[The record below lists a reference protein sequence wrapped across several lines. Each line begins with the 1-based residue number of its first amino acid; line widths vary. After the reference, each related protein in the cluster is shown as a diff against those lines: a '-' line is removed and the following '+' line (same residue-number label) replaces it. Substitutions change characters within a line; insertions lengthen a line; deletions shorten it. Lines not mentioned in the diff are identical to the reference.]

1 MFFPMCINLE
11 NKKILVIGAGK
22 VAARKIKKIADYG
35 TDITVLSKEIK
46 KSEIL
51 EIKNIKFEKKT
62 LENNQN
68 KIEKIVK
75 NYFLVITAT
84 SDENLNEKIALICD
98 KNNILVNNVSSK
110 TTMNAMFTGIVKND
124 EFQISISTNGK
135 NCKRSRAMKEE
146 IKKVLNKIEN

>member
-1 MFFPMCINLE
+1 M
-11 NKKILVIGAGK
+11 
-22 VAARKIKKIADYG
+22 
-35 TDITVLSKEIK
+35 SKEIK

-75 NYFLVITAT
+75 NYFLVIAAT